1 MRDIMGLTW
10 RAWWMVALVFGI
22 FVSAAFG
29 GTMRGVGVYLEQFQV
44 LALTL
49 VALLL
54 VIPLLVIYVMRRRGR
69 LRLALTLTLFSELL
83 FFFMIPVIPMVHSG
97 TRECSLNDGFCFDHV
112 TYGSISYVY
121 GICTGTSLQ
130 VRTDLTTPPV
140 LFGNRTTTLAHF
152 NGTVPSWVPPPV
164 SGYSWGC
171 VFA

>member
-1 MRDIMGLTW
+1 MGLSW

-29 GTMRGVGVYLEQFQV
+29 GTMRGSGANLEQFEV

-49 VALLL
+49 FALLL
-54 VIPLLVIYVMRRRGR
+54 IIPLLVIYVMRRRGR

-97 TRECSLNDGFCFDHV
+97 TRECSLKDGFCLDHT

-121 GICTGTSLQ
+121 SPFCTGTSLQ
-130 VRTDLTTPPV
+130 VRTALTTPPEI

-152 NGTVPSWVPPPV
+152 NGTLPSWVPPPV
-164 SGYSWGC
+164 SGYTWGC